1 MDYKAI
7 FMAAATVAI
16 ITIPIALA
24 FSSGGQ
30 VIGPESKSPDLRGDI
45 QIGEIWKGAPDG
57 NIITI
62 NGRYLKIDTSYQA
75 DGKVIINGDVPQGA
89 KLNVDGE
96 IVINGDVGP
105 GASIN
110 VDVPLVTHNVTTTE
124 AGYCYGYGYTFGINY
139 EGKLESGYKYYYGY
153 HPNCSITRTYID
165 GLQYDDP
172 DAAIQ
177 INGTVSPDVK
187 LETRGGI
194 EISGELVRA
203 PMYVYAPS

>member
-30 VIGPESKSPDLRGDI
+30 VIGPRVEITRSSWRYTNRGNLE
-45 QIGEIWKGAPDG
+45 GRSDG

-153 HPNCSITRTYID
+153 HSNCSITRTYID